1 MHVSDIITA
10 PWAIIPEKLIEIQ
23 AVYAAHVRGEQIDL
37 AAVEAR
43 LGRPLANG
51 QQGYTL
57 NDGVAVIPVH
67 GVIAKRMNLM
77 SEISGGASTQLVA
90 RDIKAALNDAAVNS
104 ILLHIDSPGGTV
116 DGTQTLAELVSA
128 AGAQKPVM
136 AYADGTM
143 ASAAY
148 WIGSAA
154 SEIVAASDTTQIGS
168 IGVVTAHTDVSKAE
182 EQAGYKTTEISAGK
196 YKRIASQYAPLTEE
210 GAAHLQEK
218 VDQLY
223 TIFVDAVA
231 ENRGISPEQVL
242 ADMADGRVFLAQE
255 AGQRN
260 MIDHIASLETT
271 ITNMAKG
278 VWPMKKTEQTQPPQ
292 PAAVNDSQVRMD
304 MQTLKE
310 DYPEIVAA
318 IMQEGADAERAR
330 IQECEDACLPGHEAL
345 VAAMKF
351 DGQSIGGDVA
361 MAIVR
366 EEKKLRANHLHD
378 FRANAPQPVPHAPTP
393 AVETGAA
400 DDASLPLEE
409 RAKAKWEADANL
421 RAEFNNQFDNY
432 LAYQKAQESGKVK
445 VLGRS

>member
-10 PWAIIPEKLIEIQ
+10 PWAIIPEKLLEIQ
-23 AVYAAHVRGEQIDL
+23 AVYAAHLRGEQIDL
-37 AAVEAR
+37 TAVEAR
-43 LGRPLANG
+43 LGRPLANEP
-51 QQGYTL
+51 QGYVV

-77 SEISGGASTQLVA
+77 SQISGGASTQLVA
-90 RDIKAALNDAAVNS
+90 RDIKAALNDAAVNA

-116 DGTQTLAELVSA
+116 DGTQTLADLVRA
-128 AGAQKPVM
+128 AGAEKPVM

-182 EQAGYKTTEISAGK
+182 EQAGFKTTEISAGK
-196 YKRIASQYAPLTEE
+196 YKRIASQYAPLSEE

-231 ENRGISPEQVL
+231 ENRGISAEQVL

-271 ITNMAKG
+271 ISNMATG
-278 VWPMKKTEQTQPPQ
+278 VWPMKKTEQTQPTTQ
-292 PAAVNDSQVRMD
+292 PAAVSDSQVRMD
-304 MQTLKE
+304 MEALKE
-310 DYPEIVAA
+310 DYPEIVAS
-318 IMQEGADAERAR
+318 IKQEGADAERAR
-330 IQECEDACLPGHEAL
+330 IQGCEDACLPGHEQL
-345 VAAMKF
+345 VAAMKY
-351 DGQSIGGDVA
+351 DGKSTGGDVA
-361 MAIVR
+361 MAIVK
-366 EEKKLRANHLHD
+366 EEKKIRANHLQD
-378 FRANAPQPVPHAPTP
+378 FKAHAPQPVPHAPTP
-393 AVETGAA
+393 AVDDTLGE
-400 DDASLPLEE
+400 DASLPLDE
-409 RAKAKWEADANL
+409 RAKARWNANEAI
-421 RAEFNNQFDNY
+421 RREFKSFSTY
-432 LAYQKAQESGKVK
+432 LAFMKLEEKESV
-445 VLGRS
+445 